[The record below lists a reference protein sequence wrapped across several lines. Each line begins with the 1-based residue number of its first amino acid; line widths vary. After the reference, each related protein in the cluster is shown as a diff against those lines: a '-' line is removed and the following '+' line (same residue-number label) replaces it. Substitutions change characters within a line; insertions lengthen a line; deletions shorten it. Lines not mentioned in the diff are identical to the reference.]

1 MDVFIQWYKKIQ
13 EFKRSKLEKKKGI
26 LNINYEKFL
35 LNFKNEKKKIN
46 KFINQNNLI
55 KSNFDLEKS
64 KKNLFKAKYQLE
76 KKELNKIENKLRNYL
91 KW

>member
-1 MDVFIQWYKKIQ
+1 MDVFIQWYRK
-13 EFKRSKLEKKKGI
+13 FKNLESKLEKKKKDV

-46 KFINQNNLI
+46 KFIKSKNNSI

-76 KKELNKIENKLRNYL
+76 KKNSTKLKINLGIM
-91 KW
+91 